1 MNNPTAL
8 ELLQN
13 AIKIQ
18 MEISREVIDLVGA
31 LGAVIER
38 ESDPDIK
45 GRLTEIAEKF
55 IGVGKKTVTSARDT
69 GRLAIHLVRD
79 RNAA

>member
-1 MNNPTAL
+1 MNNPIAL

-13 AIKIQ
+13 AVRNQ

-31 LGAVIER
+31 LNAAIER
-38 ESDPDIK
+38 ESDPAIK
-45 GRLTEIAEKF
+45 DQLTEIAEKF
-55 IGVGKKTVTSARDT
+55 IGVGKKSVTSARDT